1 MSWLT
6 SFLTSSAGRK
16 VLMSLT
22 GLFLCS
28 FLLVHMAGNFSL
40 LSSDGG
46 QSFNEYAKFMT
57 TFPLIKVLSIGTFI
71 IIILHVVQGILLAL
85 KNRNSRPDKYVSKAS
100 GKGSTWASRNM
111 ALLGIIILVFV
122 IVHLQSF
129 WFKMKFGYIPT
140 VNYGSGEVKDLY
152 TIVVTAFKNP
162 LYVGFYLISL
172 AALAFHLIHGFQS
185 AFQSLGIRHTKYTP
199 IIKTIGYA
207 FAILVPLGFA
217 SQPLFVLI
225 KHLST

>member
-1 MSWLT
+1 MNWLT

-16 VLMSLT
+16 VIMSLT

-28 FLLVHMAGNFSL
+28 FLIAHMAGNFAL
-40 LSSDGG
+40 FADDGG

-57 TFPLIKVLSIGTFI
+57 TFPLIKVLSIGTSI
-71 IIILHVVQGILLAL
+71 VIILHVVQGILLTL
-85 KNRNSRPDKYVSKAS
+85 KNRSSRPDKYVSKAS
-100 GKGSTWASRNM
+100 GKGSSWASRNM
-111 ALLGIIILVFV
+111 AILGIIILVFL
-122 IVHLQSF
+122 IVHLKSF
-129 WFKMKFGYIPT
+129 WFQMKFGYMPT
-140 VNYGSGEVKDLY
+140 ANYGAGEIKDLY

-199 IIKTIGYA
+199 IIKFVGYA
-207 FAILVPLGFA
+207 FAIGVPLGFA
-217 SQPLFVLI
+217 SQPLFILMF
-225 KHLST
+225 K

>member
-1 MSWLT
+1 MRWLT

-28 FLLVHMAGNFSL
+28 FLIAHMSGNLSL
-40 LSSDGG
+40 LLSDGG
-46 QSFNEYAKFMT
+46 QAFNEYAKFMT
-57 TFPLIKVLSIGTFI
+57 TFPLIKVLSIGTYVV
-71 IIILHVVQGILLAL
+71 IILHIVQGILLAL

-111 ALLGIIILVFV
+111 ALLGIIILVFL
-122 IVHLQSF
+122 IIHLKSF
-129 WFKMKFGYIPT
+129 WYQVKFGHIPT
-140 VNYGSGEVKDLY
+140 VNYGGGEIKDLY

-162 LYVGFYLISL
+162 LYVGFYLVSL
-172 AALAFHLIHGFQS
+172 AALAFHLVHGFQS

-199 IIKTIGYA
+199 IIKFAGYA

-217 SQPLFVLI
+217 IQPLYILMF
-225 KHLST
+225 K